1 MFRARSRS
9 RSASSELDF
18 TDSSVRM
25 TRSRNDQQH
34 DNSDFKLPAV
44 FRVTCDLCG
53 KRMLKD
59 SLSRHM
65 EKKHASDSQE
75 LEPEPAST
83 RSGKIRKPVLP
94 DLEAEEQPSTRSGRI
109 RKHSFT
115 IQPEIIEEP
124 LNEVEDVSDKISC
137 PMCFVRIAKLKFSEH
152 FDELHSPARKITR
165 KQFQVVVKSD
175 DILTVHASTDS
186 PCKIFNI
193 SSPNKNPLEDDDQDN
208 TDFKKILSF

>member
-1 MFRARSRS
+1 MFQTRSRS
-9 RSASSELDF
+9 VSSEYDI

-25 TRSRNDQQH
+25 TRSRCDQTL
-34 DNSDFKLPAV
+34 DNSDFKMPVV

-65 EKKHASDSQE
+65 EIKHATTLTSE
-75 LEPEPAST
+75 IEPELNSST
-83 RSGKIRKPVLP
+83 RSGKVRKPVLP
-94 DLEAEEQPSTRSGRI
+94 ESEPEPSTRSGRI

-115 IQPEIIEEP
+115 IQPEITEEP
-124 LNEVEDVSDKISC
+124 SEGVEDMSEKIDC
-137 PMCFVRIAKLKFSEH
+137 PMCFVRISKLKFSEH

-165 KQFQVVVKSD
+165 KQFQDVVKSEEK
-175 DILTVHASTDS
+175 LTVHASTDS

-193 SSPNKNPLEDDDQDN
+193 SSPEKQGGEDDQEN